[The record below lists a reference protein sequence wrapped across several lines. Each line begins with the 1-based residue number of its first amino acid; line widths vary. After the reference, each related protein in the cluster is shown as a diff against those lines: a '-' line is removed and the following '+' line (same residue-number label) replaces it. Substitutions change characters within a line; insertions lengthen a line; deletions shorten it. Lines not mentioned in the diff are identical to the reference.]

1 VSPGFLPRKIKK
13 TIIFVKEKHRFGAF
27 SYFSTMKIYV
37 VSGLG
42 ADFKVL
48 EKLQFPE
55 HHEVVFIDWLIPLQN
70 ETFSQYVER
79 MAEKVD
85 DSEPFY
91 LLGYS
96 FGGIMVQEINKL
108 KPAQKVV
115 IMGSIKSDK
124 EKSRLIRVGEVTKIP
139 KILPLRFFN
148 DKTTNAY
155 SVVRKLFDPKNPKL
169 LQYFTVK
176 DPYYLKW
183 SIERISEWRFEE
195 NPEVI
200 QILGDRDI
208 VFPVKNSKPNYII
221 KGGTHLFPAT
231 KYKEVSKILGE
242 IFN

>member
-1 VSPGFLPRKIKK
+1 
-13 TIIFVKEKHRFGAF
+13 
-27 SYFSTMKIYV
+27 MKIYV

-48 EKLQFPE
+48 EKIQFPA
-55 HHEVVFIDWLIPLQN
+55 HHEVVFIDWLIPDQN
-70 ETFSQYVER
+70 ETFYQYVER

-108 KPAQKVV
+108 KPAKKVV
-115 IMGSIKSDK
+115 ILGSIKSDK
-124 EKSRLIRVGEVTKIP
+124 EKSRLIKVGQVTKIP
-139 KILPLRFFN
+139 KMLPLRFFN

-169 LQYFTVK
+169 LQYFSVR
-176 DPYYLKW
+176 DPHYLKW
-183 SIERISEWRFEE
+183 SIEKISEWKFEE
-195 NPEVI
+195 NPDVI

-208 VFPVKNSKPNYII
+208 VFPIKNSKPDFIV

-231 KYKEVSKILGE
+231 KYKEVSKIIEGVFE
-242 IFN
+242 

>member
-1 VSPGFLPRKIKK
+1 
-13 TIIFVKEKHRFGAF
+13 
-27 SYFSTMKIYV
+27 MKIYV

-55 HHEVVFIDWLIPLQN
+55 HHKVVFIEWLVPYQN
-70 ETFSQYVER
+70 ETFSGYVQR
-79 MAEKVD
+79 MVEKVD

-108 KPAQKVV
+108 KPADKVV
-115 IMGSIKSDK
+115 ILGSIRSDK
-124 EKSRLIRVGEVTKIP
+124 EKSRLIKVGQYTGIP
-139 KILPLRFFN
+139 RMLPLRFFN

-155 SVVRKLFDPKNPKL
+155 AVVRKLFDPKNPRL
-169 LQYFTVK
+169 LQYFRVR

-183 SIERISEWRFEE
+183 SIEKISEWKFEGT
-195 NPEVI
+195 PGVI
-200 QILGDRDI
+200 QIMGDRDI
-208 VFPVKNSKPNYII
+208 VFPIKNSKPDFIV

-231 KYKEVSKILGE
+231 KFKEVSGILKGV
-242 IFN
+242 FV